1 MHPLELEQLE
11 EEKRKKRE
19 KNENGNESEIKEGE
33 GSVGE
38 STIHNDQGDGTQIK
52 ESTSIDS
59 ITSTSNVEDSNEVET
74 SNQDQE
80 IEETSQGFPT
90 SSSNVRLNDHSSSA
104 SDDREANLKRMKDEE
119 YESDSDDGS
128 DGTSIAI
135 NPIRNQDEDKLH
147 PDASID

>member
-1 MHPLELEQLE
+1 MEKFHFDEEIKDSGGTKVLHPLELEQLE

-59 ITSTSNVEDSNEVET
+59 ITS
-74 SNQDQE
+74 
-80 IEETSQGFPT
+80 
-90 SSSNVRLNDHSSSA
+90 
-104 SDDREANLKRMKDEE
+104 
-119 YESDSDDGS
+119 
-128 DGTSIAI
+128 
-135 NPIRNQDEDKLH
+135 
-147 PDASID
+147 